1 MPHVHPEPLH
11 RGQLDRDPFLQF
23 ERWFADAEEAKV
35 ELAEGVVLA
44 TATSGGRPSIRTVL
58 MKGFDERGFVFFTNY
73 RSRKGRELEE
83 NRAAALLFWWK
94 ELARQVRIEGT
105 VTPTSNEESD
115 AYFETRPRGSQL
127 GAWASEQSETIPSRA
142 GLEKSM
148 ESVAARFGNGPIPRP
163 PHWGGY
169 RLQPLEFEFWQG
181 QPDRLHDRFVYVRD
195 GATWRIARLAP

>member
-94 ELARQVRIEGT
+94 ELARQVRIEGM
-105 VTPTSNEESD
+105 VTPASNEESD
-115 AYFETRPRGSQL
+115 AYFETRPRSSQL

-142 GLEKSM
+142 SLEKSM
-148 ESVAARFGNGPIPRP
+148 ESVAARFGDGPIPRP

-169 RLQPLEFEFWQG
+169 RLYPLELEFWQG
-181 QPDRLHDRFVYVRD
+181 QPDRLHDRFVYVQD
-195 GATWRIARLAP
+195 GAKWRIARLAP